1 MGSHGAAGASQNAGV
16 LVVLVIIIIIIII
29 IIINIIIIIIV
40 IVVVIIIIII
50 IIIIVIIV
58 IIHSKRDYAH
68 KFFVEIFPSDRL
80 FSDNAIFDK
89 LFQKLTEYGLRCF

>member
-1 MGSHGAAGASQNAGV
+1 MGRRGASQNAGV
-16 LVVLVIIIIIIII
+16 LVVLIIVIIVIVNII
-29 IIINIIIIIIV
+29 IIIIIIV

-80 FSDNAIFDK
+80 FSDDAILDK
-89 LFQKLTEYGLRCF
+89 LFHKLTEYGLRCFWI